1 MDTYF
6 ICYLYPGLLYFYDQ
20 IVLVLNNKKIFH
32 YIQVN
37 NDTYIQNLKIS
48 PPNELSYN

>member
-6 ICYLYPGLLYFYDQ
+6 ICYLYPGLLYFYAQ
-20 IVLVLNNKKIFH
+20 IVLVLNKKKIFH
-32 YIQVN
+32 YIPAN

-48 PPNELSYN
+48 LLKWTIL